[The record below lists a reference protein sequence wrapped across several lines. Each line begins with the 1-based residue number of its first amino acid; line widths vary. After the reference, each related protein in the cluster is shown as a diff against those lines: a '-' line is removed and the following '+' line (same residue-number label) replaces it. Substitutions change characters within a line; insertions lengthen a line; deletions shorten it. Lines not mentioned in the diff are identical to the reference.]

1 LVQPVKNHLTCVLFA
16 ASAAMML
23 KDYPAPGRSKNAF
36 TLIELL
42 VVIAIIAILAAML
55 LPALAR
61 AKETAKRISCNNNLR
76 QLGMA
81 MRMYVDDNKGTLP
94 PHITASRWPDKFYEY
109 YGKSVKLL
117 LCPSEI
123 SLTPATL
130 SPSNNVADAAPRS
143 YFING
148 WNDYYYDQVGQADFT
163 GLYMAGQYQTG
174 LKESAIVHPSDTIL
188 LGEKISERG
197 DFYMDMR
204 ANGSGDDFS
213 AYAQD
218 RHSGRGE
225 GSGTGG
231 SNNTFADGSTR
242 YYKYGTALD
251 PLNLWAVSD
260 TNRVA
265 YAFHY

>member
-1 LVQPVKNHLTCVLFA
+1 MMFA
-16 ASAAMML
+16 NKSI
-23 KDYPAPGRSKNAF
+23 PARPQRGF

-55 LPALAR
+55 LPALGK
-61 AKETAKRISCNNNLR
+61 AKETGKRISCNNNLR

-81 MRMYVDDNKGTLP
+81 MRMYVDDNEGTLP
-94 PHITASRWPDKFYEY
+94 PHITSSRWPDKFYSF
-109 YGKSVKLL
+109 YGQNVKVL

-123 SLTPATL
+123 TNTPATIA
-130 SPSNNVADAAPRS
+130 PSNNVADAAWRS

-148 WNDYYYDQVGQADFT
+148 WNDYFYDKLGDADFKNI
-163 GLYMAGQYQTG
+163 YQAGQYTIG
-174 LKESAIVHPSDTIL
+174 LKENAIVRPSDTIL
-188 LGEKISERG
+188 LGEKNSGRG

-204 ANGSGDDFS
+204 ANGFGDDFS

-218 RHSGRGE
+218 RHSGGGE

-231 SNNTFADGSTR
+231 CNNTYADGSTR
-242 YYKYGTALD
+242 YSKFGTTLD

-260 TNRVA
+260 ANRIA

>member
-1 LVQPVKNHLTCVLFA
+1 MIGTNFHSRRFA
-16 ASAAMML
+16 A
-23 KDYPAPGRSKNAF
+23 AF

-81 MRMYVDDNKGTLP
+81 MRMYVDDNQGTLP
-94 PHITASRWPDKFYEY
+94 PHLTASRWPDKFYDY
-109 YGKSVKLL
+109 YGRKVALL
-117 LCPSEI
+117 KCPSEI
-123 SLTPATL
+123 TNTPATIG
-130 SPSNNVADAAPRS
+130 PSNNVADASPRS

-148 WNDYYYDQVGQADFT
+148 WNDYFKDTLNADDFTKYMTGQA
-163 GLYMAGQYQTG
+163 ATG
-174 LKESAIVHPSDTIL
+174 LKETAIIHPSDTIL
-188 LGEKISERG
+188 LGEKISGRG
-197 DFYMDMR
+197 DFYMDMW
-204 ANGSGDDFS
+204 ANNSGDDVS

-231 SNNTFADGSTR
+231 SNNTYADGSTR
-242 YYKYGTALD
+242 YSKYGATLD
-251 PLNLWAVSD
+251 PLNLWSISD
-260 TNRVA
+260 KNRTDNA
-265 YAFHY
+265 IHY